1 MRETAH
7 VSSKTAPKTES
18 PATQGLAQQVETAS
32 SDAYFRLLT
41 ENSLDIISML
51 EPDGTIRYESPSV
64 TRILGYKPEDLIG
77 HSAFEFVRPDD
88 LADVAKS
95 FMHLVQSAGM
105 SPVQFR
111 FLRKD
116 GTWCPLEAVGTNL
129 LNNPVIGGIVVNCRD
144 DSARRQVEEMLR
156 ESEERYSLAMQGH

>member
-41 ENSLDIISML
+41 ENSLDIISIL

-64 TRILGYKPEDLIG
+64 ARILGYQPEELVG
-77 HSAFEFVRPDD
+77 RSAFEFIHPDD
-88 LADVAKS
+88 LADVAKA
-95 FMHLVQSAGM
+95 FQRLVTSGHVAPIQL
-105 SPVQFR
+105 R
-111 FLRKD
+111 F
-116 GTWCPLEAVGTNL
+116 
-129 LNNPVIGGIVVNCRD
+129 
-144 DSARRQVEEMLR
+144 
-156 ESEERYSLAMQGH
+156 